1 MPRKMPIEADA
12 NLRKAREA
20 ALLAV
25 ETYNRPGASFRSAG
39 YLVLM
44 VVAWTALF
52 HAIFAKRKVKPYYRQ
67 KKNLRRFERV
77 DGDFKCWELAECM
90 QQFYADQN
98 PPARK
103 NLEFV
108 VKLRN
113 KIEHRF
119 LPVLDIEIFGECQA
133 LLNNFE
139 QLMCETFGDKYALS
153 ASLAFALQFGRSVAP
168 AQQAAMRGA
177 FKQHLQSVRKF
188 VDRFRS
194 TLSADVL
201 ADQNYSFKVFLI
213 PKIGNT
219 RSADDVAVE
228 FIKHDP
234 TKPEEMSRYDRVVA
248 LIKPRQVNIVN
259 ANGLKPSTVVQR
271 VATQLA
277 GKKFN
282 SHSHV
287 QCWQH
292 FKVRPSGGSPDP
304 GLCNPQFCSYDV
316 LHKDYIYTQAWV
328 DFLVVKLNDPA
339 TYQVVMGGAQ

>member
-1 MPRKMPIEADA
+1 MPRKMPIEAEI
-12 NLRKAREA
+12 NLGKAREA

-39 YLVLM
+39 FLVLM
-44 VVAWTALF
+44 VVAWTGLF

-67 KKNLRRFERV
+67 KKNPRRFERI
-77 DGDFKCWELAECM
+77 DGDYKWWELAECL
-90 QQFYADQN
+90 QQYYSDQN

-119 LPVLDIEIFGECQA
+119 LPALDIEIFGECQA

-139 QLMCETFGDKYALS
+139 QLLCETFGDKYALS
-153 ASLAFALQFGRSVAP
+153 ASLAFALQFGRSIHP
-168 AQQAAMRGA
+168 SQQAAIRGA
-177 FKQHLQSVRKF
+177 SKQHLQSIRRF
-188 VDRFRS
+188 VERFRS
-194 TLSADVL
+194 SLSADVL
-201 ADQNYSFKVFLI
+201 GDQNYSFKVFLI
-213 PKIGNT
+213 PKIGSS
-219 RSADDVAVE
+219 RSADDIAVE

-248 LIKPRQVNIVN
+248 LIKPKLVNIVN
-259 ANGLKPSTVVQR
+259 ANGLKPGTVTER
-271 VATQLA
+271 VAARLE

-282 SHSHV
+282 QHSHR
-287 QCWQH
+287 QCWLY
-292 FKVRPSGGSPDP
+292 FKARPSTGSGDP

-316 LHKDYIYTQAWV
+316 VHRDYIYTQAWV
-328 DFLVVKLNDPA
+328 DFLVTKLNNDA
-339 TYQVVMGGAQ
+339 TYQVVMTGAQ

>member
-25 ETYNRPGASFRSAG
+25 ETYNRPGASFRAAG
-39 YLVLM
+39 FLVLM
-44 VVAWTALF
+44 VVAWTSLF

-67 KKNLRRFERV
+67 KRHPRRFEKV
-77 DGDFKCWELAECM
+77 DEDFKYWELSECL
-90 QQFYADQN
+90 QQYYADQN
-98 PPARK
+98 PPVRK
-103 NLEFV
+103 NLEFIL
-108 VKLRN
+108 KLRN

-119 LPVLDIEIFGECQA
+119 LPALDIDIFGECQA

-139 QLMCETFGDKYALS
+139 RLMCETFGDKYALS
-153 ASLAFALQFGRSVAP
+153 ASLAFALQFGGSVHP
-168 AQQAAMRGA
+168 NQEAAIRGA
-177 FKQHLQSVRKF
+177 LKQHLQSVRKF
-188 VDRFRS
+188 VERFRS

-201 ADQNYSFKVFLI
+201 GDQNYSFKVFLI
-213 PKIGNT
+213 PKVGSS

-228 FIKHDP
+228 FIRHDP

-259 ANGLKPSTVVQR
+259 ANGLTASAVVGK
-271 VATQLA
+271 VAAQLG

-282 SHSHV
+282 HHSHR
-287 QCWQH
+287 QCWLY
-292 FKVRPSGGSPDP
+292 FKVRPSKGGGDP
-304 GLCNPQFCSYDV
+304 SLCNPQFCSYDV
-316 LHKDYIYTQAWV
+316 IHKDYVYVQAWV
-328 DFLVVKLNDPA
+328 DFLAAKLNDPA

>member
-1 MPRKMPIEADA
+1 MPIEAEA
-12 NLRKAREA
+12 NLRKGREA

-39 YLVLM
+39 FLVLM

-52 HAIFAKRKVKPYYRQ
+52 HAIFAKRRVKPYYRQ
-67 KKNLRRFERV
+67 KKNPRRFERV
-77 DGDFKCWELAECM
+77 DGDFKCWELAECL
-90 QQFYADQN
+90 QQYYADEN

-119 LPVLDIEIFGECQA
+119 LPPLDVDIFGECQA

-139 QLMCETFGDKYALS
+139 RLMCETFGDKYALS
-153 ASLAFALQFGRSVAP
+153 ASLAFALQFGRSVHP
-168 AQQAAMRGA
+168 AQQAAIRGA
-177 FKQHLQSVRKF
+177 SKQHLQSVRKF
-188 VDRFRS
+188 VERFRS
-194 TLSADVL
+194 SLSADIL
-201 ADQNYSFKVFLI
+201 GDQNYSFKVFLI
-213 PKIGNT
+213 PKIGST

-234 TKPEEMSRYDRVVA
+234 SKPDEMSRYDRVVA

-259 ANGLKPSTVVQR
+259 ANGLRAGTVVER
-271 VATQLA
+271 VAAQLA

-282 SHSHV
+282 HYSHR
-287 QCWQH
+287 QCWLH
-292 FKVRPSGGSPDP
+292 FKVRPSTGSPDP
-304 GLCNPQFCSYDV
+304 SLCNPQFCSYDA

-328 DFLVVKLNDPA
+328 DFLVAKLNDPA
-339 TYQVVMGGAQ
+339 TYQVVMGRAQ